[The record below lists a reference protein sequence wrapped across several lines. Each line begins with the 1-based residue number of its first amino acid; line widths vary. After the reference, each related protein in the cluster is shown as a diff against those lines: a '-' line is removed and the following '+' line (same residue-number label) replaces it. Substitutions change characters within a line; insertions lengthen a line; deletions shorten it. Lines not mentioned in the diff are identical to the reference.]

1 MAYPTRLKRLPAI
14 AGNGIDTLSPHHGS
28 RTIGLIMSRR
38 DKTRLEKWFSLS
50 RHKRRSGA
58 SELSDQISMDFNKQK
73 DQFIEDGEVTYTHG
87 STNNI
92 EDHFIALKSEFKG
105 QSELCYTHAKIIV
118 LIRRD
123 FEAKKYFAIFER
135 LWQEEKDFLLK
146 NLNTRWLISATDTFA
161 DYSDDDS
168 IRSLSVACSCLL
180 NTVKIQES
188 ERFITNAK
196 SSIDDKKRIARLD
209 NEERIPLFDGTSTF
223 KVGTDDTLRNMR
235 WRIDKAAKINIAGE
249 ILLEI
254 FLRLQEHDTVFKRLK
269 DRHKRSKTGWW

>member
-1 MAYPTRLKRLPAI
+1 
-14 AGNGIDTLSPHHGS
+14 
-28 RTIGLIMSRR
+28 MSRR
-38 DKTRLEKWFSLS
+38 DKTRFEKWFSFS

-58 SELSDQISMDFNKQK
+58 KKLSQHISTDFFQQK
-73 DQFIEDGEVTYTHG
+73 KIVIDGDKIHYTHG
-87 STNNI
+87 SSNNLD
-92 EDHFIALKSEFKG
+92 EHFAALRDEFVS

-123 FEAKKYFAIFER
+123 FEAKNHFALFES
-135 LWQEEKDFLLK
+135 LWKEEKNYLLK
-146 NLNTRWLISATDTFA
+146 HLNMRWLISATDTFS
-161 DYSDDDS
+161 DFTDDDAVK
-168 IRSLSVACSCLL
+168 SLSLACSCLL

-188 ERFITNAK
+188 EHFITNYDGYE
-196 SSIDDKKRIARLD
+196 DDRKKITRLD
-209 NEERIPLFDGTSTF
+209 NEERVPLFDGVSVF

-254 FLRLQEHDTVFKRLK
+254 FLRLQEHDNAFKRLR